1 MLSEANFLILD
12 EPTNHLDI
20 SSKEILENVLN
31 SYSGTIL
38 YVSHDRYFINKT
50 ATRILD
56 LTEGHLLNYIGD
68 YDYYLEKKPE
78 VEAAY
83 LNKPQED
90 TTSGSK
96 GKPWAI
102 PNTNS
107 AKDSETVSNNKL
119 SWQQQKE
126 EQARIRKRKNEL
138 KKTEDEIHAL
148 EIENDEIDALLIQE
162 EIYTNPEKLMEL
174 HSRKKQVE
182 ARLEELLE
190 LWEQLAAEE

>member
-1 MLSEANFLILD
+1 M
-12 EPTNHLDI
+12 
-20 SSKEILENVLN
+20 
-31 SYSGTIL
+31 
-38 YVSHDRYFINKT
+38 
-50 ATRILD
+50 
-56 LTEGHLLNYIGD
+56 LNYIGD